1 MEVFFMFARIPTR
14 CFITLFPLLH
24 IHTHH
29 NAHNNEIH
37 HLGHVKVH
45 VFMINLLQ
53 FFINAFFLPLFI
65 STKSHREK
73 SSSNLFNWNIIR
85 FSIAA
90 GWCECCADATDIS
103 FARRKNSES
112 KLKELRWAFLGRKV
126 RKCAKSFRTCRRRF
140 WKSTRTWIWRLYWS
154 KETIESLERWQRGH
168 CENTKYHWVML
179 WSRISIEYSSK
190 TTLPCTLYT
199 LNKSL
204 KFELCRL
211 FRGRHESKLKRR
223 NNNYGHQCL

>member
-1 MEVFFMFARIPTR
+1 MLRFTCLWLISCSFSSTHSSCHYLFRRKAIGKCRRVIYSIGILYVFRLQLGDVSAAR
-14 CFITLFPLLH
+14 
-24 IHTHH
+24 
-29 NAHNNEIH
+29 
-37 HLGHVKVH
+37 
-45 VFMINLLQ
+45 
-53 FFINAFFLPLFI
+53 
-65 STKSHREK
+65 
-73 SSSNLFNWNIIR
+73 
-85 FSIAA
+85 
-90 GWCECCADATDIS
+90 DATDIS

-112 KLKELRWAFLGRKV
+112 KLKELRWAFLGRMV
-126 RKCAKSFRTCRRRF
+126 RKYAKSFRTCRRRF

-204 KFELCRL
+204 EFELCRL
-211 FRGRHESKLKRR
+211 FHGRQESTLKRR
-223 NNNYGHQCL
+223 NKNYGHQCL